1 MILHSPAHLI
11 SPRSGISPAKEIL
24 IFILSLLLG
33 FGLFGAIYTLL
44 SPLLSHSIFG
54 IAITQNIVI
63 FLGVAS
69 LYAYFVFR
77 KKAPKALGLTAPQP
91 IIQGKNR
98 WYEGAIIL
106 GITLLVWCLSALLQY
121 AVGEAIQAL
130 PKDVSAWISQYDKES
145 EAMLETLQDDRAM
158 ASRLKQIFIIG
169 ILTGVCEE
177 ILLRGALQP
186 LLIRLTHSPI
196 VGILLT
202 AIIFSLLHQSVLN
215 FLPIMVLALWFG
227 CLRHYSGSIVW
238 GVLIHILNNSLALF

>member
-145 EAMLETLQDDRAM
+145 EAMLEMLQDDSAM

>member
-1 MILHSPAHLI
+1 MILHSPARLI
-11 SPRSGISPAKEIL
+11 SPRPGISPAKEIL
-24 IFILSLLLG
+24 VFILSLLLG
-33 FGLFGAIYTLL
+33 FGLFGAIYALL

-54 IAITQNIVI
+54 IAITQNVVV
-63 FLGVAS
+63 FLGSAV
-69 LYAYFVFR
+69 LYAYFVFYR
-77 KKAPKALGLTAPQP
+77 KAPKALGLRAAQP
-91 IIQGKNR
+91 IIRGKNR

-106 GITLLVWCLSALLQY
+106 GITLLVWGLSALLQY

-130 PKDVSAWISQYDKES
+130 PKDVSAWISQFDAES
-145 EAMLETLQDDRAM
+145 EAMLEKLQNDREM
-158 ASRLKQIFIIG
+158 ASRLKQLLIIG
-169 ILTGVCEE
+169 ILTGICEE

-196 VGILLT
+196 AGILLT

>member
-1 MILHSPAHLI
+1 MILHSPAHPI
-11 SPRSGISPAKEIL
+11 SPRPGISPAKEIL

-54 IAITQNIVI
+54 IAITQNVVV
-63 FLGVAS
+63 FLGSAS
-69 LYAYFVFR
+69 LYAYFVFQQ
-77 KKAPKALGLTAPQP
+77 KAPKALGLTTPQS
-91 IIQGKNR
+91 IIQCKSR

-106 GITLLVWCLSALLQY
+106 GITLLVWGLSALLQY
-121 AVGEAIQAL
+121 AVGEAIEAL
-130 PKDVSAWISQYDKES
+130 PKEVGAWISQYDNES
-145 EAMLETLQDDRAM
+145 EAMLEKLQGDSAM

-196 VGILLT
+196 AGILLT

-227 CLRHYSGSIVW
+227 CLRYYSGSIVW

>member
-1 MILHSPAHLI
+1 MILPPPAQAI
-11 SPRSGISPAKEIL
+11 SPHPSISPAKEVL

-54 IAITQNIVI
+54 IAITQNIVV
-63 FLGVAS
+63 FLGAAS

-77 KKAPKALGLTAPQP
+77 KKAPKALGITAPQP
-91 IIQGKNR
+91 IIQCKSR

-106 GITLLVWCLSALLQY
+106 GITLLVLGLSALLQY
-121 AVGEAIQAL
+121 AVGEAIEAL
-130 PKDVSAWISQYDKES
+130 PKDVSAWISQFDAES
-145 EAMLETLQDDRAM
+145 EAMLETLQDDSAM

-202 AIIFSLLHQSVLN
+202 AIFFSLLHQSVLN

-227 CLRHYSGSIVW
+227 CLRYYSGSIVW

>member
-1 MILHSPAHLI
+1 MILPPPAQAI
-11 SPRSGISPAKEIL
+11 SPHPGISPAKEVL

-33 FGLFGAIYTLL
+33 FGLFGAIYALL

-54 IAITQNIVI
+54 IAITQNIVV
-63 FLGVAS
+63 FLGSAL
-69 LYAYFVFR
+69 LYAYFVFHR
-77 KKAPKALGLTAPQP
+77 KAPKALGLTTPQP
-91 IIQGKNR
+91 
-98 WYEGAIIL
+98 IIL

-145 EAMLETLQDDRAM
+145 EAMLETLQGDSAM

-227 CLRHYSGSIVW
+227 CLRYYSGSIVW

>member
-1 MILHSPAHLI
+1 MILHSPAHPI
-11 SPRSGISPAKEIL
+11 SPRPSISPAKEIL
-24 IFILSLLLG
+24 IFVLSLLLG

-54 IAITQNIVI
+54 ISITQNVVV
-63 FLGVAS
+63 FLGSAS
-69 LYAYFVFR
+69 LYAYFVFQQ
-77 KKAPKALGLTAPQP
+77 KAPEALGLTAPQS
-91 IIQGKNR
+91 IIQCKRR

-106 GITLLVWCLSALLQY
+106 GITLLVWGLSALLQY
-121 AVGEAIQAL
+121 AVGEAIEAL

-145 EAMLETLQDDRAM
+145 EAMLETLQGDSAM

-227 CLRHYSGSIVW
+227 CLRYYSGSIVW

>member
-1 MILHSPAHLI
+1 MILPPPAQAI
-11 SPRSGISPAKEIL
+11 SPHPGISPAKEVL

-33 FGLFGAIYTLL
+33 FGLFGAIYALL

-54 IAITQNIVI
+54 MAITQNIVV
-63 FLGVAS
+63 FLGSAL
-69 LYAYFVFR
+69 LYAYFVFHR
-77 KKAPKALGLTAPQP
+77 KAPKALGLTTPQP
-91 IIQGKNR
+91 IIQDKNR

-145 EAMLETLQDDRAM
+145 EAMLETLQGDSAM

-227 CLRHYSGSIVW
+227 CLRYYSGSIVW

>member
-1 MILHSPAHLI
+1 MILHSPAHPI
-11 SPRSGISPAKEIL
+11 SPRPSISPAKEIL
-24 IFILSLLLG
+24 IFVLSLLLG

-54 IAITQNIVI
+54 ISITQNVVV
-63 FLGVAS
+63 FLGSAS
-69 LYAYFVFR
+69 LYAYFVFQQ
-77 KKAPKALGLTAPQP
+77 KAPKALGLTAPQS
-91 IIQGKNR
+91 IIQCKRR

-106 GITLLVWCLSALLQY
+106 GITLLVWGLSALLQY
-121 AVGEAIQAL
+121 AVGEAIEAL

-145 EAMLETLQDDRAM
+145 EAMLETLQGDSAM

-227 CLRHYSGSIVW
+227 CLRYYSGSIVW

>member
-1 MILHSPAHLI
+1 MILHTPVQLI
-11 SPRSGISPAKEIL
+11 SPCPGISPAKEIL
-24 IFILSLLLG
+24 IFVLSLLLG
-33 FGLFGAIYTLL
+33 VGLFGAIYTLL

-54 IAITQNIVI
+54 IAITQNVLV
-63 FLGVAS
+63 FLGSAL
-69 LYAYFVFR
+69 LYAYFVFHQ
-77 KKAPKALGLTAPQP
+77 KAPKALGLTAPQS
-91 IIQGKNR
+91 IIQCKRR

-106 GITLLVWCLSALLQY
+106 GITLLVWGLSALLQY
-121 AVGEAIQAL
+121 AVGEAIKAL

-145 EAMLETLQDDRAM
+145 EAMLETLQGDSAM

-227 CLRHYSGSIVW
+227 CLRYYSGSIVW

>member
-145 EAMLETLQDDRAM
+145 EAMLETLQDDSAM

>member
-77 KKAPKALGLTAPQP
+77 KKAPKALGLTAPHP

-145 EAMLETLQDDRAM
+145 EAMLETLQDDSAM

>member
-1 MILHSPAHLI
+1 MILPPPAQAI
-11 SPRSGISPAKEIL
+11 SPHPSISLAKEVL

-54 IAITQNIVI
+54 IAITQNIVV
-63 FLGVAS
+63 FLGAAS

-77 KKAPKALGLTAPQP
+77 KKAPKALGITAPQP
-91 IIQGKNR
+91 IIQCKSR

-106 GITLLVWCLSALLQY
+106 GITLLVLGLSALLQY
-121 AVGEAIQAL
+121 AVGEAIEAL
-130 PKDVSAWISQYDKES
+130 PKDVSAWISQFDAES
-145 EAMLETLQDDRAM
+145 EAMLETLQDDSAM

-202 AIIFSLLHQSVLN
+202 AIFFSLLHQSVLN

-227 CLRHYSGSIVW
+227 CLRYYSGSIVW

>member
-63 FLGVAS
+63 FFGVAS

-145 EAMLETLQDDRAM
+145 EAMLETLQDDSAM

>member
-1 MILHSPAHLI
+1 MILHTPAHPI
-11 SPRSGISPAKEIL
+11 SPRPGISPAKEIL
-24 IFILSLLLG
+24 IFILSLLFG

-54 IAITQNIVI
+54 IAITQNIVV
-63 FLGVAS
+63 FLGSAS
-69 LYAYFVFR
+69 LYAYFVFQQ
-77 KKAPKALGLTAPQP
+77 KAPKALGLTAPQP
-91 IIQGKNR
+91 IIQCKRR
-98 WYEGAIIL
+98 WYEGIIIL
-106 GITLLVWCLSALLQY
+106 GITLLVWGLSALLQY
-121 AVGEAIQAL
+121 AVGEAIEAL
-130 PKDVSAWISQYDKES
+130 PKEVGAWISQFDAES
-145 EAMLETLQDDRAM
+145 EAMLETLQDDSAM

-186 LLIRLTHSPI
+186 LLIRLTHNPI

-227 CLRHYSGSIVW
+227 CLRYYSGSIVW

>member
-1 MILHSPAHLI
+1 MILHSPAHPI
-11 SPRSGISPAKEIL
+11 SPRPSISPAKEIL
-24 IFILSLLLG
+24 IFVLSLLLG

-44 SPLLSHSIFG
+44 SPLLSHSIFS
-54 IAITQNIVI
+54 IAITQNVVV
-63 FLGVAS
+63 FLGSAS
-69 LYAYFVFR
+69 LYAYFAFHQ
-77 KKAPKALGLTAPQP
+77 KAPKALGLTAPQP
-91 IIQGKNR
+91 IIQGKSR
-98 WYEGAIIL
+98 WYEGGIIL
-106 GITLLVWCLSALLQY
+106 GITLLVLGLSALLQY
-121 AVGEAIQAL
+121 AVGEAIEAL
-130 PKDVSAWISQYDKES
+130 PKDVSAWISQFDAES
-145 EAMLETLQDDRAM
+145 EAMLETLQDDSAM
-158 ASRLKQIFIIG
+158 ASRLKQILIIG

-202 AIIFSLLHQSVLN
+202 AIIFSLLHQSILN

>member
-1 MILHSPAHLI
+1 MILHSPAHPI
-11 SPRSGISPAKEIL
+11 SPRPEISPAKEIL

-33 FGLFGAIYTLL
+33 FGLFGAIYALL

-54 IAITQNIVI
+54 IAIMQNIVV
-63 FLGVAS
+63 FLGSAS
-69 LYAYFVFR
+69 LYAYFVFQQ
-77 KKAPKALGLTAPQP
+77 KAPKALGLTAPQS
-91 IIQGKNR
+91 IIQCKSR

-106 GITLLVWCLSALLQY
+106 GITLLVWGLSALLQY

-130 PKDVSAWISQYDKES
+130 PKNVSAWISQYDKES
-145 EAMLETLQDDRAM
+145 EAMLETLQDASAM

>member
-1 MILHSPAHLI
+1 M
-11 SPRSGISPAKEIL
+11 GI
-24 IFILSLLLG
+24 
-33 FGLFGAIYTLL
+33 
-44 SPLLSHSIFG
+44 
-54 IAITQNIVI
+54 
-63 FLGVAS
+63 
-69 LYAYFVFR
+69 
-77 KKAPKALGLTAPQP
+77 TAPQP
-91 IIQGKNR
+91 IIQCKSR

-106 GITLLVWCLSALLQY
+106 GITLLVLGLSALLQY
-121 AVGEAIQAL
+121 AVGEAIEAL
-130 PKDVSAWISQYDKES
+130 PKDVSAWISQFDAES
-145 EAMLETLQDDRAM
+145 EAMLETLQDDSAM

-202 AIIFSLLHQSVLN
+202 AIFFSLLHQSVLN

-227 CLRHYSGSIVW
+227 CLRYYSGSIVW

>member
-1 MILHSPAHLI
+1 MILPPPAQAI
-11 SPRSGISPAKEIL
+11 SPHLGISPAKEVL
-24 IFILSLLLG
+24 TFILSLLLG
-33 FGLFGAIYTLL
+33 VGLFGAIYTLL

-54 IAITQNIVI
+54 IAITQNIVV
-63 FLGVAS
+63 FLGAAS

-77 KKAPKALGLTAPQP
+77 KKAPKALGITAPQP
-91 IIQGKNR
+91 IIQGKSR
-98 WYEGAIIL
+98 WYEGGIIL
-106 GITLLVWCLSALLQY
+106 GITLLVWGISALLQY
-121 AVGEAIQAL
+121 AVGETIEAL
-130 PKDVSAWISQYDKES
+130 PKEVGAWISQYDKES
-145 EAMLETLQDDRAM
+145 EAMLETLQGDSAM

>member
-1 MILHSPAHLI
+1 MILHSPVQLI
-11 SPRSGISPAKEIL
+11 SPRPGISPAKEIL

-54 IAITQNIVI
+54 IAITQNVVV
-63 FLGVAS
+63 FLGSAS
-69 LYAYFVFR
+69 LYAYFAFHQ
-77 KKAPKALGLTAPQP
+77 KAPKALGLTAPQP
-91 IIQGKNR
+91 IIQCKSR

-106 GITLLVWCLSALLQY
+106 GITLLVWGVSALLQY
-121 AVGEAIQAL
+121 AVGEAIEAL
-130 PKDVSAWISQYDKES
+130 PKDLSAWISQYDKES
-145 EAMLETLQDDRAM
+145 EAMLETLQSDSAM
-158 ASRLKQIFIIG
+158 ASRLKQILIIG

-215 FLPIMVLALWFG
+215 FLPIMVLALWLG
-227 CLRHYSGSIVW
+227 CLRYYSGSIVW

>member
-1 MILHSPAHLI
+1 MILPPPAQAI
-11 SPRSGISPAKEIL
+11 SPHPSISPAKEVL

-54 IAITQNIVI
+54 IAITQNIVV
-63 FLGVAS
+63 FLGAAS
-69 LYAYFVFR
+69 LYTYCVFR
-77 KKAPKALGLTAPQP
+77 KKAPKALGITAPQP
-91 IIQGKNR
+91 IIQGKSR
-98 WYEGAIIL
+98 WYEGGIIL
-106 GITLLVWCLSALLQY
+106 GITLLVWGLSALLQY

-145 EAMLETLQDDRAM
+145 EAMLETLQDDSAM

>member
-1 MILHSPAHLI
+1 MILPPPAQAI
-11 SPRSGISPAKEIL
+11 SPHPSISPAKEVL

-54 IAITQNIVI
+54 IAITQNIVV
-63 FLGVAS
+63 FLGSAS

-77 KKAPKALGLTAPQP
+77 KKAPKALGITAPQP
-91 IIQGKNR
+91 IIQGKSR
-98 WYEGAIIL
+98 SYEGGIIL
-106 GITLLVWCLSALLQY
+106 GITLLVWGISALLQY
-121 AVGEAIQAL
+121 AAGEAIEAL
-130 PKDVSAWISQYDKES
+130 PKEVGAWITQYEEKS
-145 EAMLETLQDDRAM
+145 RSMLEMLQGDGSVE
-158 ASRLKQIFIIG
+158 SRLKQILIIG
-169 ILTGVCEE
+169 MLTGVCEE

-215 FLPIMVLALWFG
+215 FLPIMVLALWLG
-227 CLRHYSGSIVW
+227 CLRYYSGSIVW

>member
-145 EAMLETLQDDRAM
+145 EAMLETLQDDSAM

-238 GVLIHILNNSLALF
+238 GVLIHILNNSLDLF